1 MNQNNQAR
9 IQNLDPTQRAII
21 ISNHESNKKSTAVF
35 AILAL
40 FLGGLGIHHFYMGDT
55 LAGILSLLLCWTFLP
70 ALFAL
75 VELCFCWLIVPRHN
89 EKMLSKQL
97 DLMGV

>member
-1 MNQNNQAR
+1 MTKNNQAR

-40 FLGGLGIHHFYMGDT
+40 FLGGLGITNFFPPKPVPP
-55 LAGILSLLLCWTFLP
+55 LGILVNAASGLSFSYLSFLSWFTSV
-70 ALFAL
+70 A
-75 VELCFCWLIVPRHN
+75 
-89 EKMLSKQL
+89 
-97 DLMGV
+97 